1 MRLLSLCIVLAGAA
15 VAALDGGC
23 AGCSEECS
31 GDNQGAETCPCASD
45 QDCTTKLGTVLLCVE
60 GACAVED
67 PPAAAPEL
75 GACDADGQCGAGRAC
90 GIDEICFAAARCQR
104 IEVPL
109 VFRNADGD
117 TGTVTAGGV
126 DDCTHTWTVD
136 AGGGGSF
143 SATFDI
149 NLDGD
154 LVELSGCD
162 EGHWFTADRVGELVC
177 GGVRWAVSAAE
188 PPVSTCVGNCA
199 APCEL
204 LGETVGV
211 CP

>member
-1 MRLLSLCIVLAGAA
+1 MRHLPFVFAA
-15 VAALDGGC
+15 AAAAAIAVPGGC

-60 GACAVED
+60 GACAVDD
-67 PPAAAPEL
+67 PPSADPAL
-75 GACDADGQCGAGRAC
+75 GQCDADGQCGAGQSC
-90 GIDEICFAAARCQR
+90 GIDDTCFAAPRCQR

-109 VFRNADGD
+109 VFRNAGGD
-117 TGTVTAGGV
+117 TGDVTSSV
-126 DDCTHTWTVD
+126 DDCTHTWSVD

-154 LVELSGCD
+154 LIELGGCD
-162 EGHWFTADRVGELVC
+162 TGHWFPADRMGELVC
-177 GGVRWAVSAAE
+177 GGVRWAISAAE
-188 PPVSTCVGNCA
+188 PAVSTCVNNCA

-204 LGETVGV
+204 LGEAVGV